1 MAAVAMA
8 AAGVSS
14 QAASI
19 GSSHEGLRR
28 VAPAFGAS
36 AAVPVASRC
45 KVQRRVSVQA
55 IAEPPTKSVKT
66 IEECEADVVAGNA
79 PAAPPVPAKAK
90 APEGTPK
97 ISPLVRARVLHCC
110 IVGQGTDS
118 SKTKGLL

>member
-66 IEECEADVVAGNA
+66 IEECEADVVAGT
-79 PAAPPVPAKAK
+79 PPVPAKAK